1 MIHPHTKL
9 DFVSET
15 IGYGVFATQFI
26 PKGTIVYVKDDL
38 EIVIKPNDVINK
50 DEKYKK
56 IIDTYSYRDENGN
69 YILSWDI
76 AKYVNHCC
84 EANTISTGYGFEIAV
99 RDIQKGEQITDEYG
113 LLNIENPI
121 PLNCTHCNCRGQVS
135 NQDYLHLLPEW
146 DKKSKEA
153 IKLILKVEQPLWDF
167 VQNDLKQDLVKYI
180 KTRRF
185 FRPLAATILSSNYV
199 I

>member
-9 DFVSET
+9 DFVSES

-38 EIVIKPNDVINK
+38 EIVISPYDVINK

-56 IIDTYSYRDENGN
+56 VIDTYSYRDENGN

-84 EANTISTGYGFEIAV
+84 DANTISTGYGFEIAI
-99 RDIQKGEQITDEYG
+99 RDIEAGEQITDEYG

-121 PLNCTHCNCRGQVS
+121 PLNCGNCNCRGQVS
-135 NQDYLHLLPEW
+135 NEDYKNLLPEW
-146 DKKSKEA
+146 DKKSKDA
-153 IKLILKVEQPLWDF
+153 IKIIQKACQA
-167 VQNDLKQDLVKYI
+167 I
-180 KTRRF
+180 
-185 FRPLAATILSSNYV
+185 
-199 I
+199 